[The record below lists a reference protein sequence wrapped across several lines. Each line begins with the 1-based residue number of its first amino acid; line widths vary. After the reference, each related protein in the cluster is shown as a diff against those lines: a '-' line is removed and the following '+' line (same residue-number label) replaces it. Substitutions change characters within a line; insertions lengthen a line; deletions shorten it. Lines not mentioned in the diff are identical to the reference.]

1 MSMTGTRAPRG
12 TDRTQSVTA
21 PPTWRLCL
29 LDGWRLH
36 RNEKTVE
43 VASREQRLL
52 TALALHGD
60 RPRSHVA
67 GVLWPESEEG
77 RALGNLRAA
86 VWHVQ
91 HSLPQLLTEGRGP
104 LGLQPGV
111 HVDVRELLDVA
122 SRVSA
127 GTVPAEPAA
136 ALAVLSR
143 GELLPGWYEDW
154 VLFERE
160 RTQQLRLRALE
171 ALADQL
177 LAMGQ
182 VDQALGAAMAAVAI
196 EPLRESAH
204 RALVRVHLTIGNHAD
219 AMRVYETFRNRLR
232 AELGILP
239 SAQIRALV
247 RPLLGQ
253 AIPTERRPS
262 DGRVGISSV
271 RARPRP

>member
-1 MSMTGTRAPRG
+1 MSITGTKAPQG
-12 TDRTQSVTA
+12 TGRELVPQPA
-21 PPTWRLCL
+21 TWHLCL
-29 LDGWRLH
+29 LDGWLLRH
-36 RNEKTVE
+36 FGQPVQ

-52 TALALHGD
+52 TALALLGD
-60 RPRSHVA
+60 RPRSHLA
-67 GVLWPESEEG
+67 GVLWPESEEA
-77 RALGNLRAA
+77 RAQGNLRAA

-91 HSLPQLLTEGRGP
+91 HSLPGLLTEGRGP

-154 VLFERE
+154 TLFERE

-171 ALADQL
+171 ALTDQL
-177 LAMGQ
+177 LSLGY

-219 AMRVYETFRNRLR
+219 AMRVYEAFRNRLR

-253 AIPTERRPS
+253 TIPAERRPS
-262 DGRVGISSV
+262 DGRLGVTPV